1 MSLIAWEMRLNN
13 MNIQDLKHAFNNL
26 SKLPL
31 FEIETSEGFDIVD
44 ISIDDN
50 GLIGLS
56 EYGTFHASFDEFDYL
71 ENVNDCLDMLLND
84 LYIQVINAHNDLGI
98 LLSNQD

>member
-1 MSLIAWEMRLNN
+1 
-13 MNIQDLKHAFNNL
+13 MNIRDLKHTFNNL

-44 ISIDDN
+44 ISVGDN
-50 GLIGLS
+50 GMIGLS

-98 LLSNQD
+98 LLSE

>member
-1 MSLIAWEMRLNN
+1 

-31 FEIETSEGFDIVD
+31 FEIETIDGFDIVD

-56 EYGTFHASFDEFDYL
+56 EHGTFYALFDEFDYL
-71 ENVNDCLDMLLND
+71 ENVYDCLDMLLNE
-84 LYIQVINAHNDLGI
+84 LYMKVINAHNDLGI

>member
-1 MSLIAWEMRLNN
+1 
-13 MNIQDLKHAFNNL
+13 MNIQDLKHAVNNL

-31 FEIETSEGFDIVD
+31 FEIKTIDGFDIVD

-56 EYGTFHASFDEFDYL
+56 EYGTFYASFDEFNYL
-71 ENVNDCLDMLLND
+71 ENVNDCLDMLLNE
-84 LYIQVINAHNDLGI
+84 LYVQVINAHNNLGI
-98 LLSNQD
+98 LLSE

>member
-1 MSLIAWEMRLNN
+1 
-13 MNIQDLKHAFNNL
+13 MNVQDLKNAFNNL

-44 ISIDDN
+44 ISVDEN

-56 EYGTFHASFDEFDYL
+56 EYGTFYASFDEFDCL
-71 ENVNDCLDMLLND
+71 ENVHDCLDMLLSE
-84 LYIQVINAHNDLGI
+84 LYIQVINTHNDLGI
-98 LLSNQD
+98 LLSE

>member
-1 MSLIAWEMRLNN
+1 
-13 MNIQDLKHAFNNL
+13 MNIQDLKHTFNNL

-44 ISIDDN
+44 ISVDEN

-56 EYGTFHASFDEFDYL
+56 EYGTFHASFGEFDYL
-71 ENVNDCLDMLLND
+71 ENANDCLDMLLNE
-84 LYIQVINAHNDLGI
+84 LYVQVINAHNALGI
-98 LLSNQD
+98 LVSE

>member
-1 MSLIAWEMRLNN
+1 

-31 FEIETSEGFDIVD
+31 FEIETIDGFDIVD

-56 EYGTFHASFDEFDYL
+56 EHGTFYVSFDEFDYL
-71 ENVNDCLDMLLND
+71 ENVNDCLDMLLNE
-84 LYIQVINAHNDLGI
+84 LYMKVINAHNDLGI
-98 LLSNQD
+98 LLSE

>member
-1 MSLIAWEMRLNN
+1 

-31 FEIETSEGFDIVD
+31 FEIETSEGYDIVD

-50 GLIGLS
+50 GLVGVS
-56 EYGTFHASFDEFDYL
+56 EYGTFKASFDEFDYL
-71 ENVNDCLDMLLND
+71 DNVHDCLDMLLSE
-84 LYIQVINAHNDLGI
+84 LYIQVIAMHIKLGI
-98 LLSNQD
+98 LISE

>member
-1 MSLIAWEMRLNN
+1 
-13 MNIQDLKHAFNNL
+13 MNIQDLKHTFNNL

-31 FEIETSEGFDIVD
+31 FEIETIDGFDIVD

-50 GLIGLS
+50 SLIGLS

-71 ENVNDCLDMLLND
+71 ENVNDCLDMLLNE
-84 LYIQVINAHNDLGI
+84 LYIQVINAQSDLGI

>member
-1 MSLIAWEMRLNN
+1 

-56 EYGTFHASFDEFDYL
+56 EHGTFYASFDEFDYL
-71 ENVNDCLDMLLND
+71 ENVNDCLDMLLNE
-84 LYIQVINAHNDLGI
+84 LYMKVINAHNDLGI

>member
-1 MSLIAWEMRLNN
+1 
-13 MNIQDLKHAFNNL
+13 MNIQDLKHTFNNL

-31 FEIETSEGFDIVD
+31 FEIKTSEGFDIVD
-44 ISIDDN
+44 IFIGDN
-50 GLIGLS
+50 GLLGFS
-56 EYGTFHASFDEFDYL
+56 DYGTFHASLDEFDYL

-98 LLSNQD
+98 LLSDQD

>member
-1 MSLIAWEMRLNN
+1 
-13 MNIQDLKHAFNNL
+13 MNTQDLKQTFNNL

-44 ISIDDN
+44 ISIDEN

-56 EYGTFHASFDEFDYL
+56 EYGTFHASFDEFNYL
-71 ENVNDCLDMLLND
+71 ENVNDCLDMLLNE
-84 LYIQVINAHNDLGI
+84 LYMQVINAHNALGI
-98 LLSNQD
+98 LLSE

>member
-1 MSLIAWEMRLNN
+1 
-13 MNIQDLKHAFNNL
+13 MNIQDLKQAFNNL

-44 ISIDDN
+44 ISIDEN

-71 ENVNDCLDMLLND
+71 ENVNDCLDMLLNE
-84 LYIQVINAHNDLGI
+84 LYIQVINAHNGLGI
-98 LLSNQD
+98 LLPE

>member
-1 MSLIAWEMRLNN
+1 

-44 ISIDDN
+44 ISVGEN

-56 EYGTFHASFDEFDYL
+56 EYGTFHASLDEFDYL
-71 ENVNDCLDMLLND
+71 ENVSDCLDMLLNE
-84 LYIQVINAHNDLGI
+84 LYMQVINAHNDLGI
-98 LLSNQD
+98 LLSE

>member
-1 MSLIAWEMRLNN
+1 

-31 FEIETSEGFDIVD
+31 FEIETIDGFDIVD

-56 EYGTFHASFDEFDYL
+56 EYGTFYASFDEFNYL
-71 ENVNDCLDMLLND
+71 ENVNDCLDMLLNE
-84 LYIQVINAHNDLGI
+84 LYVQVINAHNNLGI

>member
-1 MSLIAWEMRLNN
+1 MSLMSWKVKLSN

-31 FEIETSEGFDIVD
+31 FEIETIDGFDIVG

-56 EYGTFHASFDEFDYL
+56 EHGAFHASFDEFDYL
-71 ENVNDCLDMLLND
+71 ENVNDCLDMLLNE
-84 LYIQVINAHNDLGI
+84 LYMQVINAHNDLGI
-98 LLSNQD
+98 LLSE

>member
-1 MSLIAWEMRLNN
+1 

-31 FEIETSEGFDIVD
+31 FEIKTIDGFDIVD

-56 EYGTFHASFDEFDYL
+56 EYGTFYASFDEFNYL
-71 ENVNDCLDMLLND
+71 ENVNDCLDMLLNE
-84 LYIQVINAHNDLGI
+84 LYVQVINAHNNLGI
-98 LLSNQD
+98 LLSE

>member
-1 MSLIAWEMRLNN
+1 
-13 MNIQDLKHAFNNL
+13 MNTQDLKHAFNNL

-44 ISIDDN
+44 IFVDEN

-71 ENVNDCLDMLLND
+71 ENVDDCLDMLLNE
-84 LYIQVINAHNDLGI
+84 LYMQVINAHNGLGI
-98 LLSNQD
+98 LLSK

>member
-1 MSLIAWEMRLNN
+1 
-13 MNIQDLKHAFNNL
+13 MNIQDLKHVFNNL

-44 ISIDDN
+44 ISVDEN

-71 ENVNDCLDMLLND
+71 ENVNDCLDMLLNE
-84 LYIQVINAHNDLGI
+84 LYIQVINAHNGLGI
-98 LLSNQD
+98 LLPE

>member
-1 MSLIAWEMRLNN
+1 

-44 ISIDDN
+44 ISVDEN

-56 EYGTFHASFDEFDYL
+56 EYGTFNASFNEFDYL
-71 ENVNDCLDMLLND
+71 ENVNDCLDMLLNE
-84 LYIQVINAHNDLGI
+84 LYMQVINTHNALGI
-98 LLSNQD
+98 LLSEQD